1 MTSIQDRMRDAAAQQ
16 AYDLQT
22 RNRATVDTLNLK
34 APQRAGQVIHLDDDT
49 AIVEVLNLLGRS
61 RLTGHYAVVY
71 QGRRPSTYVATLP
84 LALLLAAQVMAGGR
98 PHDDDYVYAA
108 RVLNITDAEEPTP

>member
-49 AIVEVLNLLGRS
+49 AIVEVFNLLGRT
-61 RLTGHYAVVY
+61 RLAGHYTVVY
-71 QGRRPSTYVATLP
+71 QDRHPSTYVTTLP
-84 LALLLAAQVMAGGR
+84 LALLYAAQIMTGGR
-98 PHDDDYVYAA
+98 AQDDDYVYAA
-108 RVLNITDAEEPTP
+108 RVLNITDAEESTP